1 MMDLGMMLTN
11 IDCGSFQVDSIIP
24 AFTSTLVGA
33 IKIFIPIV
41 LIAFGMIDLAK
52 AVMANDDKVMKE
64 AQTKL
69 VKRIVYAVVIFFVVA
84 IVQLVF
90 GMLAGADDVDG
101 TEYKSNMTSCISCFV
116 SGTDSK
122 ACKKVKG

>member
-1 MMDLGMMLTN
+1 MLDLISIL
-11 IDCGSFQVDSIIP
+11 DCGIDIDGIVP
-24 AFTSTLVGA
+24 AFTSNV
-33 IKIFIPIV
+33 INMVKIIIPII

-69 VKRIVYAVVIFFVVA
+69 IKRIVYAVIIFFVVA

-90 GMLAGADDVDG
+90 GWLADASDNSD
-101 TEYKSNMTSCISCFV
+101 NMTLEKGDITSCIDCFINN
-116 SGTDSK
+116 K
-122 ACKKVKG
+122 NC